1 MAAGGLSPPAAEK
14 PLYPE
19 AYDGPGVPVHV
30 LNDVARKTTGIVSS
44 FEGWCSNDALPYI
57 SAERAGWDHEKAVAG
72 QRVFNAT
79 QLVNGINAEF
89 ASLKRAALPQPGQTG
104 LDAAMGALERSASP
118 EQKALEQRK
127 VNAGIELASAKAA
140 LNDADFLSTQFGQLE
155 SKVNKASYQA
165 RNFDAE
171 VQAYLNPPSNTL
183 GLALEEQRGAPGQK
197 SSSQLLRAHKS
208 ASQQKIEAKA
218 RINGRVRADFLA
230 ERTGALGKTL
240 EGKCNPVCQAQRAW
254 EALQRAI
261 REALRLAMLAQQ
273 RAAREA
279 EAARIALAERR
290 RREEQERAA
299 AEAARLAEEQR
310 LAEEER
316 QRKEAERLEAERK
329 AAEAARK
336 AEEERIAAEKAAAE
350 AAEARRILEEDFK
363 AQTALADDKKVTVV
377 QALQKRREG
386 LLENKKQCEHMI
398 KGQATV
404 AKAKVDAEVGVEAA
418 AAQQAGRAQ
427 ASDLTK
433 GTFEDMAAKLGELQA
448 SADAIFLEE
457 KKLYA
462 QEAEALYSPD
472 GASEASELADGG
484 HALWMGWKKAFD
496 EQFSQIKSFVQLRH
510 GQLVSYKANYEYLR
524 ADKLP
529 VSEKTDAPDGLA
541 CYSPSEFQSK
551 LDELDGQIQRAEDA
565 SDDYGYPDPLPP
577 IEEGLGIRRELA
589 GPENK
594 EIHDKLVKEH
604 PELGV
609 AEQVVEKLPKLERA
623 MGVPVHRIS
632 AAPLLR

>member
-1 MAAGGLSPPAAEK
+1 M
-14 PLYPE
+14 
-19 AYDGPGVPVHV
+19 
-30 LNDVARKTTGIVSS
+30 
-44 FEGWCSNDALPYI
+44 
-57 SAERAGWDHEKAVAG
+57 
-72 QRVFNAT
+72 
-79 QLVNGINAEF
+79 
-89 ASLKRAALPQPGQTG
+89 
-104 LDAAMGALERSASP
+104 
-118 EQKALEQRK
+118 
-127 VNAGIELASAKAA
+127 
-140 LNDADFLSTQFGQLE
+140 
-155 SKVNKASYQA
+155 
-165 RNFDAE
+165 
-171 VQAYLNPPSNTL
+171 
-183 GLALEEQRGAPGQK
+183 
-197 SSSQLLRAHKS
+197 
-208 ASQQKIEAKA
+208 EAKA
-218 RINGRVRADFLA
+218 RIHRRLRSYSAQWA
-230 ERTGALGKTL
+230 EVNTLGGTL

-254 EALQRAI
+254 EAVQRAL
-261 REALRLAMLAQQ
+261 REAARLFMLAQQ

-299 AEAARLAEEQR
+299 AEAARIAEEER
-310 LAEEER
+310 RAEEER

-462 QEAEALYSPD
+462 QEAEALYSAQ

-496 EQFSQIKSFVQLRH
+496 EQFSQMKSFVQLRH
-510 GQLVSYKANYEYLR
+510 GQLVSYKENYEYLR
-524 ADKLP
+524 ADRMP
-529 VSEKTDAPDGLA
+529 VSEKTDAPDGIH
-541 CYSPSEFQSK
+541 CYSPTEFQSK
-551 LDELDGQIQRAEDA
+551 LDELDGQIQRAEEETSA
-565 SDDYGYPDPLPP
+565 YGYPEALPP
-577 IEEGLGIRRELA
+577 IEKGLGIRKDLA
-589 GPENK
+589 GPEDQ
-594 EIHDKLVKEH
+594 EIHDELIKEH
-604 PELGV
+604 PEL
-609 AEQVVEKLPKLERA
+609 QQPPKLEMATAVR
-623 MGVPVHRIS
+623 
-632 AAPLLR
+632 